1 MQDQSPP
8 QVHEYDTWPPTS
20 VLQTDCTG
28 SPAPPFSVRQSQSA
42 VRSLQ
47 FLPRSL
53 RPPRCAALSAQDF
66 KYETMKHRHP
76 LAVECMRDLRGSGR
90 VMRFKYETMKHR
102 HPLAVECMRDL
113 RGSGRV
119 MRYMFTCIA
128 NIFTM
133 SACYTRLCR
142 SKLVSLPFRA
152 PDMPQ
157 VCTLASRGP
166 CPIQSYELIGA
177 TSTASC
183 M

>member
-90 VMRFKYETMKHR
+90 VMR
-102 HPLAVECMRDL
+102 
-113 RGSGRV
+113 
-119 MRYMFTCIA
+119 YMFTCIA